1 MGSMAATMLG
11 TQQLACSPSDGN
23 MLVQCEMNLGRQNN
37 KNWVSKAETTL
48 DNQ

>member
-23 MLVQCEMNLGRQNN
+23 MLVQYEMNFGRQNN
-37 KNWVSKAETTL
+37 KNWVSKVETTL